1 MKDIHKTP
9 LEIQDEL
16 DKVKL
21 VRGKQSNQID
31 FMGDLNEGIE
41 RHQFDLDVLV
51 TSTLSTH
58 MDTNSSSSQ
67 DRRNVLSRSLI
78 NDSPFQ
84 VNTTISTRSVIK
96 EVPII
101 ERKKL
106 ESNIYD
112 AIKTRFCCLES
123 ENEKA
128 VSITSKMEQV
138 SHTQSKKR
146 RNEMNKK
153 QIRPLIEGLNEDF
166 KSTFLEELIFDNKI
180 SGYILEG
187 NTNTSKS
194 DIIKV
199 AENDKTKCISSVVIT
214 ELLNQM
220 ARYRDKDYN
229 IGSLG
234 DESRR
239 VMLREGSR
247 ILVAI
252 RPKMLRAQKDGEIYV
267 LNMDGKF
274 LLYPIDHIY

>member
-1 MKDIHKTP
+1 
-9 LEIQDEL
+9 
-16 DKVKL
+16 
-21 VRGKQSNQID
+21 
-31 FMGDLNEGIE
+31 MGDLNEGIE

-58 MDTNSSSSQ
+58 IDTNSSSSQ

-84 VNTTISTRSVIK
+84 VNTTISTRSEDTTIK

-128 VSITSKMEQV
+128 VRRITSKMEQV

-153 QIRPLIEGLNEDF
+153 QIRPLIEGLNENF
-166 KSTFLEELIFDNKI
+166 KSMFLEELIFDNKI

-187 NTNTSKS
+187 NINTSKS

-214 ELLNQM
+214 ELLNQYM

-252 RPKMLRAQKDGEIYV
+252 RQKMLRTQKDREIYV
-267 LNMDGKF
+267 LNMDGEF
-274 LLYPIDHIY
+274 LLYPIEHIY